1 MEGAEHLEAGGW
13 DLGTT
18 TAQDGVLD
26 AEDMARFLVV
36 LKPRDLMSFHDLIGA
51 MDTLVD
57 QLGAQVEHRTPAH
70 LSAMLR
76 DTGDSMPLQL
86 FADVQSKAEGPVL
99 ELVLMSREP
108 MGRGAPHTL
117 QRFVNLVDVAAD
129 TMPGLDLVFRSD
141 RDGPLPD
148 RG

>member
-1 MEGAEHLEAGGW
+1 
-13 DLGTT
+13 
-18 TAQDGVLD
+18 
-26 AEDMARFLVV
+26 MARFLVV
-36 LKPRDLMSFHDLIGA
+36 LKPRDPIPCRDLIDGMEA
-51 MDTLVD
+51 LVD
-57 QLGAQVEHRTPAH
+57 QLGAQVDHRTPAH

-76 DTGDSMPLQL
+76 DTGDNLRLQL
-86 FADVQSKAEGPVL
+86 FADVQAKAEGPVL

-117 QRFVNLVDVAAD
+117 QRFMHLVDVAAD
-129 TMPGLDLVFRSD
+129 TMPGLELVFRSD